1 MFKLWELSL
10 WIYASAELSC
20 IQPQATGA
28 GTSFVLTRR
37 EGAGFVLKCMFR
49 TLYMLFYMFQY
60 KCTHHGKLTCVLFY
74 MFQYLYKCTHHGKL
88 TCVRPCVTTDC
99 AAFCCV
105 FRIAVVTQLA
115 PS

>member
-1 MFKLWELSL
+1 M
-10 WIYASAELSC
+10 
-20 IQPQATGA
+20 
-28 GTSFVLTRR
+28 SFVLTRR
-37 EGAGFVLKCMFR
+37 EGAGFVLKRMFR

-99 AAFCCV
+99 ASTNHMN
-105 FRIAVVTQLA
+105 RIRSTLTRLIL
-115 PS
+115 S